1 LEAYASLLFADVQPI
16 CDTSDYI
23 YLGLIQTKTHLENF
37 LNKTKLWGLLLGPL
51 LFILIYALL
60 PAGLIT
66 TKGIAVLSLGAW
78 MVIWWVTEAMPIPV
92 TALLPMIIFP
102 LLEISSVKEASQ
114 PYGDPVIFLF
124 MGGFILALGL
134 EKHNLHQRIALNL
147 IRLTGTSGNGI
158 ILGFTLSTALIS
170 MWISNTATAIMM
182 LPIAA
187 SVTSLL
193 SKEMVSADDDRF
205 KKFASGLMLS
215 IAYAASIGGLATII
229 GTPPN
234 VVMVG
239 YMKRFYNLDVSFTK
253 WMIVGIPLM
262 ILCLASLYFIIT
274 RILFRNNLPVIPGS
288 KKLIDDK
295 LTALGKLSLEE
306 KRVMIIFSITCFFW
320 IFRQKINSL
329 IGKNLLDDTTIAM
342 AGGMLMFLIPI
353 DFKKSKFILEWSD
366 MKNLPWG
373 ILLLFGG
380 GLCLADGMEK
390 SGLVQIVGN
399 YFSVQKDPNVSLL
412 VFSLTAISMGL
423 TELMSNVALT
433 TIFVPVVFGI
443 ADGFHINPIWLA
455 MPVTLAASC
464 AFMMPVSTP
473 PNAIL
478 FASGY
483 IKIKEMIKTGLLL
496 NLFCLIIITVMALT
510 VIQWVFS

>member
-1 LEAYASLLFADVQPI
+1 
-16 CDTSDYI
+16 
-23 YLGLIQTKTHLENF
+23 LENL
-37 LNKTKLWGLLLGPL
+37 LNKTKLLGLALGPL
-51 LFILIYALL
+51 LFLL
-60 PAGLIT
+60 FYNFIPTGLIS

-78 MVIWWVTEAMPIPV
+78 MVIWWITEAMPIPV

-102 LLEISSVKEASQ
+102 LLQISTVKEASA

-134 EKHNLHQRIALNL
+134 EKHNLHERIALNL
-147 IRLTGTSGNGI
+147 IKLTGTSGNGI
-158 ILGFTLSTALIS
+158 ILGFTLATALIS

-193 SKEMVSADDDRF
+193 SKEMVNADDDRF
-205 KKFASGLMLS
+205 KKFATGLMLS
-215 IAYAASIGGLATII
+215 IAYAASIGGIATII

-239 YMKRFYNLDVSFTK
+239 YMKRFYDLDVSFTK
-253 WMIVGIPLM
+253 WMVVGIPVM
-262 ILCLASLYFIIT
+262 IFSLLSLYLIVT
-274 RILFRNNLPVIPGS
+274 RVLYRNNLPDIPGS
-288 KKLIDDK
+288 KKLIQDK
-295 LTALGKLSLEE
+295 LAALGSLSMQE
-306 KRVMIIFSITCFFW
+306 KRVMVIFSITCFMW
-320 IFRQKINSL
+320 IFRQKINSM

-342 AGGMLMFLIPI
+342 AGGILMFLVPI
-353 DFKKSKFILEWSD
+353 NLKESKFILEWED

-390 SGLVQIVGN
+390 SGLVEIVGN
-399 YFSVQKDPNVSLL
+399 YFSVQKDPNMGLL

-496 NLFCLIIITVMALT
+496 NLCCLIIITVFALT
-510 VIQWVFS
+510 VVQWVFA